1 LCTGSGHDTRTMS
14 LDSLPINAFDLLL
27 IVTIVAGFMSGR
39 KHGMSE
45 ELMKLATWL
54 AIIFACAIAYEPVG
68 SWVAASSPFSL
79 LSSFLMAYVGV
90 GIIVFGITA
99 LIKRSVGGKI
109 LGSDLFGRA
118 EYYLGMGGGV
128 VRALCMLVFGLALLN
143 AHLYTPEEIRAR
155 EKYQNEWY
163 GSDFFPGLQS
173 AQATVFQRSLTGP
186 WIKENLSFFLIR
198 PTKAENKD
206 IHQKEYQFP

>member
-1 LCTGSGHDTRTMS
+1 MS

-27 IVTIVAGFMSGR
+27 VVTIVVGFITGR

-45 ELMKLATWL
+45 ELMKVATWL

-79 LSSFLMAYVGV
+79 LSSFLMAYIGV
-90 GIIVFGITA
+90 AIIVFGLTA

-128 VRALCMLVFGLALLN
+128 VRALCVLVFGLALLN
-143 AHLYTPEEIRAR
+143 ARLYTTAEIKAH
-155 EKYQNEWY
+155 EAYVNDMY
-163 GSDFFPGLQS
+163 GSDYFPGLQA
-173 AQATVFQRSLTGP
+173 AQATVFERSLTGP
-186 WIKENLSFFLIR
+186 WIKENLSFFLIK
-198 PTKAENKD
+198 PTKPENKD

>member
-1 LCTGSGHDTRTMS
+1 MS

-27 IVTIVAGFMSGR
+27 VVTIVVGFITGR

-45 ELMKLATWL
+45 ELMKVATWL

-79 LSSFLMAYVGV
+79 LSSFLMAYIGV
-90 GIIVFGITA
+90 AIIVFGLTA
-99 LIKRSVGGKI
+99 LIKRAVGGKI
-109 LGSDLFGRA
+109 IGSDLFGRA

-128 VRALCMLVFGLALLN
+128 VRALCILVFGLALLN
-143 AHLYTPEEIRAR
+143 ARLYTTTEIKAH
-155 EKYQNEWY
+155 EAYVNDMY
-163 GSDFFPGLQS
+163 GSDYFPGLQA
-173 AQATVFQRSLTGP
+173 AQATVFERSLTGP
-186 WIKENLSFFLIR
+186 WIKENLSFFLIK
-198 PTKAENKD
+198 PTKPENKD